1 MEILAHEISCTD
13 GDVKFIPEV
22 PVECSAGG
30 PSQEPKRTIGII
42 RRIDELGRIV
52 IPKEFRSRFSVKEM
66 DPFEIFAHDDGS
78 YLIVPYREEP
88 WKGLTFLFQSQR
100 DDPELDT
107 RSGQLVGV
115 ISEIKLKEQ
124 DNKDDPLRARFKRF
138 RVRFEDGFVA
148 EVYSSELT
156 LYSM

>member
-1 MEILAHEISCTD
+1 MEILAHEISCTN
-13 GDVKFIPEV
+13 GDVEFNPEV

-148 EVYSSELT
+148 EVYSGELT